1 MVSPSRAIAASK
13 SLFASTRSLNAR
25 PRQRQLSA
33 RDMEVILGVTSALAA
48 PFDLMTMLGEVV
60 AAAKQVLSA
69 DRGSVWLYDPVT
81 DELVLE
87 VATGIQPVRVPSG
100 AGLVGACAR
109 ERQIIN
115 VPDCYADPRF
125 DPAVDRRSGYR
136 TRCMLTLPLV
146 DHRDTLVG
154 VMQVLNKRDSVFDAE
169 DESLATVLAAQC
181 AVALQRVRMTAAAM
195 EGERLRQELEMAK
208 VVQIA
213 TLPAEMP
220 RMPGYDAF
228 GTCYPAEQ
236 TGGDTFDLWL

>member
-1 MVSPSRAIAASK
+1 MASPSRAIAASK
-13 SLFASTRSLNAR
+13 SLCASACSLNAR

-69 DRGSVWLYDPVT
+69 DRGSVWLYDPAT

-109 ERQIIN
+109 DRGIIN

-125 DPAVDRRSGYR
+125 DPCVDKSFAYQLCFLH
-136 TRCMLTLPLV
+136 TMPLV
-146 DHRDTLVG
+146 NYTD
-154 VMQVLNKRDSVFDAE
+154 
-169 DESLATVLAAQC
+169 
-181 AVALQRVRMTAAAM
+181 
-195 EGERLRQELEMAK
+195 
-208 VVQIA
+208 
-213 TLPAEMP
+213 
-220 RMPGYDAF
+220 
-228 GTCYPAEQ
+228 
-236 TGGDTFDLWL
+236 